1 MQKPRTAPEVAS
13 ESRGATVLPRP
24 INAEKRGPNMSQVS
38 PTAQSPATSPPLSRS
53 YVRYIFWLLWFAN
66 FINYAD
72 RYAFVALG
80 AYIQAQF
87 GFSDT
92 QLGLLAS
99 SFLLVYTVGILP
111 LGLLADRIKRKL
123 VVAGGIAFWSCVTA
137 ITAIAPNY
145 GTLFATRA
153 ALGLGEG
160 SYFPASTSMLASSY
174 PGKQRAQV
182 MSNWNTGLLAGLAA
196 GFVGAG
202 ILYSVFN
209 HHWQPVFYIFGIP
222 GLLLATLIF
231 LMKEPPRHAD
241 DDVSVETAL
250 AREGMAGIWRNIV
263 ELWKIPTLRITIA
276 LQALAFFVY
285 SATLVFIVP
294 LLQAQFPK
302 LGISPTILVGVA
314 TVIGGIIG
322 LLAGGRIAD
331 ALIGRYPGARVLV
344 SGWGFIL
351 SLPFYIA
358 ATLVVIFDF
367 GLSQNVRVFGL
378 FTPLLIITV
387 ALLQVNSGPITAATQ
402 DVVTPLKRA
411 SAVGLTL
418 LLAHFLGD
426 LFSPTIAGGLSD
438 ILSGNAFFQS
448 LGVTHSNSPGY
459 AFLIT
464 GVPVLLA
471 AGIVGIWGA
480 RFVQSDQE
488 RVRTSASILAPALAE
503 E

>member
-1 MQKPRTAPEVAS
+1 
-13 ESRGATVLPRP
+13 
-24 INAEKRGPNMSQVS
+24 MSQVS
-38 PTAQSPATSPPLSRS
+38 PTAAHAPAVPTPFTRRNAG
-53 YVRYIFWLLWFAN
+53 YVFWLLWFAN

-72 RYAFVALG
+72 RYAFIALG
-80 AYIQAQF
+80 AYVQTQF

-99 SFLLVYTVGILP
+99 SFLFVYTISILP

-123 VVAGGIAFWSCVTA
+123 VVAGGITFWSIVTA
-137 ITAIAPNY
+137 ITAISPNY
-145 GTLFATRA
+145 GALFATRA

-174 PGKQRAQV
+174 PGKQRARV
-182 MSNWNTGLLAGLAA
+182 MSRWNTGLLAGLAV

-202 ILYSVFN
+202 VLYGVFN
-209 HHWQPVFYIFGIP
+209 NHWQPVFYVFGIP
-222 GLLLATLIF
+222 GLILATLIF
-231 LMKEPPRHAD
+231 LMKEPPRHAND
-241 DDVSVETAL
+241 DDVSAETAL
-250 AREGMAGIWRNIV
+250 AREGIAGIWRNIV
-263 ELWKIPTLRITIA
+263 ELLRIPTLRITVA
-276 LQALAFFVY
+276 MQALSFFVFA
-285 SATLVFIVP
+285 STLVFIVP
-294 LLQAQFPK
+294 LLTRQFPHMA
-302 LGISPTILVGVA
+302 ISPTTLIGVA

-322 LLAGGRIAD
+322 LLAGGAIAD
-331 ALIGRYPGARVLV
+331 GLIGRYPGARVLV

-351 SLPFYIA
+351 SLPTYIA
-358 ATLVVIFDF
+358 AALVVIFDF

-378 FTPLLIITV
+378 FAPLLIITV
-387 ALLQVNSGPITAATQ
+387 ALLQVNSGPLTAVSQ

-418 LLAHFLGD
+418 LLSHALGD

-438 ILSGNAFFQS
+438 FLSGNAFFQS

-459 AFLIT
+459 AFLFT

-471 AGIVGIWGA
+471 AGIVGIWGS
-480 RFVQSDQE
+480 RFVKPDLE
-488 RVRTSASILAPALAE
+488 RVRASAGTMAPALAE